1 LELGGLAACLLDP
14 LLDQRVESM
23 EVKRPVVLG
32 IAIHLYCVIL
42 EGCDLSLELLVEQS
56 QLLLLLKNVLAIKS
70 HLLPLTIRLHM
81 LFLHLFSHLI
91 EHLKELIFVLV
102 R

>member
-1 LELGGLAACLLDP
+1 
-14 LLDQRVESM
+14 M
-23 EVKRPVVLG
+23 EVEKLILG
-32 IAIHLYCVIL
+32 IAIHLYCVVL
-42 EGCDLSLELLVEQS
+42 EGCDLSLKLLVEQS

-70 HLLPLTIRLHM
+70 HLLSLTIKLCM

-91 EHLKELIFVLV
+91 EHLKKSIFVLV